1 MSATAE
7 TEAILVAPGQ
17 PPDHAALAKL
27 AASAAG
33 RSIYLLGGR
42 SWDATASEA
51 TPCPTTLAVPAGLAS
66 VIRYGIERV
75 DADRLAVV
83 DGGALRHPGSSVEVV
98 DALFASLRAGQDVAV
113 AAYRS
118 PAARAPWYGGVVSWL
133 ARRLVRRSGVAQPL
147 AACFAFRRAAWQA
160 VAPRLDAGDRTFLL
174 DLLAACPAAR
184 VAEVVLPGAAAGTGG
199 APTLAASWE
208 VLVSAL
214 RSALPLRVPRRWLSF
229 AGVGALGTVTDVA
242 CTGVGL
248 ALGLPFGWAR
258 SSGVLIGM
266 VQNYLLNNSLTFA
279 ADGQPATLRGLALYG
294 VCQALGTGANWG
306 LSMATFAAGAPW
318 FIALL
323 VGVLAG
329 NILNFLT
336 ASWLVWP
343 GPTQGAAR
351 SG

>member
-42 SWDATASEA
+42 SRDATASPA
-51 TPCPTTLAVPAGLAS
+51 PHVTTLALPAGLAS
-66 VIRYGIERV
+66 VIRHGIERV

-83 DGGALRHPGSSVEVV
+83 DGGALRHLGSPVEVV
-98 DALFASLRAGQDVAV
+98 DALFASLRAGEDIAV

-118 PAARAPWYGGVVSWL
+118 PAARAPWYRGVVSWL

-160 VAPRLDAGDRTFLL
+160 AAPRLDAGDRTFLL

-184 VAEVVLPGAAAGTGG
+184 VAEVVLPGAAAGAGD
-199 APTLAASWE
+199 APTLATAWD

-214 RSALPLRVPRRWLSF
+214 RSMLPLRVPRRWLSF

-248 ALGLPFGWAR
+248 SLGLPFGWAR
-258 SSGVLIGM
+258 SGGVLIGM

-294 VCQALGTGANWG
+294 ACQALGTGANWG
-306 LSMATFAAGAPW
+306 LSMATFVAGAPW
-318 FIALL
+318 FVALL
-323 VGVLAG
+323 VGVVAG
-329 NILNFLT
+329 NTLNFLT

-343 GPTQGAAR
+343 VQAQSAAHR
-351 SG
+351 R

>member
-1 MSATAE
+1 MTATAE

-17 PPDHAALAKL
+17 PPDHASLATL

-42 SWDATASEA
+42 SHDATGSAA
-51 TPCPTTLAVPAGLAS
+51 TPHVTTLAVPAGLAS

-83 DGGALRHPGSSVEVV
+83 DGGALRHPGSLVEV

-118 PAARAPWYGGVVSWL
+118 PAAGAPWYGGAVSWL

-147 AACFAFRRAAWQA
+147 AVCFAFRRAAWQA
-160 VAPRLDAGDRTFLL
+160 AAPRLDTGDRTFLL

-184 VAEVVLPGAAAGTGG
+184 VAEVVLPGAAAGAGG
-199 APTLAASWE
+199 APTLATAWD
-208 VLVSAL
+208 VLVSTL
-214 RSALPLRVPRRWLSF
+214 RSMLPLRVPRRWLSF
-229 AGVGALGTVTDVA
+229 AGVGALGTITDVA

-248 ALGLPFGWAR
+248 SLGLPFGWAR
-258 SSGVLIGM
+258 SGGVLIGL

-294 VCQALGTGANWG
+294 ACQALGNGANWG
-306 LSMATFAAGAPW
+306 LSMAAFAAGAPW
-318 FIALL
+318 FVALFI
-323 VGVLAG
+323 GVVAG

-343 GPTQGAAR
+343 GQAQSAAGSR
-351 SG
+351 

>member
-17 PPDHAALAKL
+17 PPDHASLAAL

-42 SWDATASEA
+42 SWDATASEVA
-51 TPCPTTLAVPAGLAS
+51 PHVTTLALPAGLAS
-66 VIRYGIERV
+66 VIRHGIERV

-83 DGGALRHPGSSVEVV
+83 DGGILRHPGSPVEVV

-113 AAYRS
+113 AAYCS
-118 PAARAPWYGGVVSWL
+118 PAARAPWYGGAVSWL

-160 VAPRLDAGDRTFLL
+160 AAPRLDAGDRTFLL

-184 VAEVVLPGAAAGTGG
+184 VAEVSAGAAAGTGG
-199 APTLAASWE
+199 APTLATAWD

-214 RSALPLRVPRRWLSF
+214 RSMLPLRVPRRWLSF

-248 ALGLPFGWAR
+248 SLGLPFGWAR
-258 SSGVLIGM
+258 SGGVLIGM

-306 LSMATFAAGAPW
+306 LSMATFVAGAPW
-318 FIALL
+318 FVALFI
-323 VGVLAG
+323 GVLAG

-343 GPTQGAAR
+343 VQAQSAAHR
-351 SG
+351 R

>member
-17 PPDHAALAKL
+17 SPDHTALAALVT
-27 AASAAG
+27 SGAG

-42 SWDATASEA
+42 SRDAMASAA
-51 TPCPTTLAVPAGLAS
+51 TPHVTTLAVPAGLAS
-66 VIRYGIERV
+66 VIRHGIERV

-83 DGGALRHPGSSVEVV
+83 DGSALRHLGSPVKVV

-113 AAYRS
+113 AAYGS
-118 PAARAPWYGGVVSWL
+118 PSARQPWYGEAVSWL
-133 ARRLVRRSGVAQPL
+133 ARRMVRRSGVAQPL
-147 AACFAFRRAAWQA
+147 ALCFAFRRAAWQA
-160 VAPRLDAGDRTFLL
+160 AAPRLDAGDRTFLL

-184 VAEVVLPGAAAGTGG
+184 VAEVALPGSAVGAGD
-199 APTLAASWE
+199 APTLATGWE

-214 RSALPLRVPRRWLSF
+214 RSMLPLRVPRRWLSF
-229 AGVGALGTVTDVA
+229 AGVGALGTATDVA
-242 CTGVGL
+242 CTGFGL
-248 ALGLPFGWAR
+248 GLGLPFGWAR
-258 SSGVLIGM
+258 SGGVLIGM

-279 ADGQPATLRGLALYG
+279 ADGRPATLRGLALYG
-294 VCQALGTGANWG
+294 ACQALGNGANWG

-318 FIALL
+318 FVALL

-343 GPTQGAAR
+343 VQAQGAAR
-351 SG
+351 SR